1 MHAYTYKGQRRD
13 PAAVKVARGQPAG
26 DHSSRIVEMGKTGVY
41 RSTVIFSG
49 RKYQYDKTRMGN
61 F

>member
-26 DHSSRIVEMGKTGVY
+26 DHSSRIVEMGKTG
-41 RSTVIFSG
+41 STVIFSG